1 MAELKKETREL
12 GEFHSV
18 KVKGI
23 GKIELKQGSTQEV
36 TIEADEH
43 ILSRMKTDVING
55 CLIIDIGRDW
65 LEKLSA
71 GLDFLSTHGI
81 NFYITMK
88 QLDALDIT
96 GSCKIGAVGFK
107 GKELHLNLSG
117 ASSVEFEDIQF
128 DVIQS
133 NLPGA
138 GKLSLQ
144 GKTKEQSVS
153 LTGVG
158 SYMAEDLESEKTR
171 ISLTGVGSAKLWV
184 TKELDATITGVGSIE
199 YYGEPEVKQ
208 SVAMMGSIKN
218 LGKK

>member
-18 KVKGI
+18 TVKGI
-23 GKIELKQGSTQEV
+23 GKIEIKQGSTQEV
-36 TIEADEH
+36 TIEAEEH
-43 ILSRMKTDVING
+43 ILSRIKTDVING

-71 GLDFLSTHGI
+71 GLDFLSTHGMS
-81 NFYITMK
+81 FYITMQ
-88 QLDALDIT
+88 QLDALEVT
-96 GSCKIGAVGFK
+96 GSCKIEAVGFK

-117 ASSVEFEDIQF
+117 ASNVEFDNIQF
-128 DVIQS
+128 DVINS

-144 GKTKEQSVS
+144 GKTKEQSVN
-153 LTGVG
+153 LTGAG
-158 SYMAEDLESEKTR
+158 SYIADDLESEKTR
-171 ISLTGVGSAKLWV
+171 ISLTGVGSARLWV
-184 TKELDATITGVGSIE
+184 TKELDAAITGVGSIE

-208 SVAMMGSIKN
+208 SVAMMGSIRN

>member
-18 KVKGI
+18 AVKGI
-23 GKIELKQGSTQEV
+23 GKIELKQGPKQEV
-36 TIEADEH
+36 TIEAEEH
-43 ILSRMKTDVING
+43 ILSRIKTDVING

-88 QLDALDIT
+88 QLDALDVT
-96 GSCKIGAVGFK
+96 GSCKIEAVGFK

-117 ASSVEFEDIQF
+117 ASNVEFEGILF

-144 GKTKEQSVS
+144 GKTREQSVN
-153 LTGVG
+153 LTGAG
-158 SYMAEDLESEKTR
+158 SYVADDLESEKTR
-171 ISLTGVGSAKLWV
+171 ISLTGVGSARLWV
-184 TKELDATITGVGSIE
+184 TKEIDAAITGVGTIE
-199 YYGEPEVKQ
+199 YYGEPQVKQ
-208 SVAMMGSIKN
+208 SVAMMGSIRN

>member
-18 KVKGI
+18 AVKGI
-23 GKIELKQGSTQEV
+23 GKIELKQSSKQEV
-36 TIEADEH
+36 TIEAEEH
-43 ILSRMKTDVING
+43 ILSRIKTDVING
-55 CLIIDIGRDW
+55 CLSIDIGRDW

-81 NFYITMK
+81 NFYITMQ
-88 QLDALDIT
+88 QLDALDVT
-96 GSCKIGAVGFK
+96 GSCKIEAVGFK

-117 ASSVEFEDIQF
+117 ASNVEFESILF

-144 GKTKEQSVS
+144 GKTREQSVN
-153 LTGVG
+153 LTGAG
-158 SYMAEDLESEKTR
+158 SYVADDLESEKTR
-171 ISLTGVGSAKLWV
+171 ISLTGVGSARLWV
-184 TKELDATITGVGSIE
+184 TKEIDAAITGVGTIE
-199 YYGEPEVKQ
+199 YYGEPQVKQ
-208 SVAMMGSIKN
+208 SVAMMGSIRN

>member
-18 KVKGI
+18 AVKGI
-23 GKIELKQGSTQEV
+23 GKIELKQGPKQEV
-36 TIEADEH
+36 TIEAEEH
-43 ILSRMKTDVING
+43 ILSRIKTDVING

-96 GSCKIGAVGFK
+96 GSCKIEAVGFK

-117 ASSVEFEDIQF
+117 ASNVEFEGIQF

-144 GKTKEQSVS
+144 GKTKEQSVN
-153 LTGVG
+153 LTGAG
-158 SYMAEDLESEKTR
+158 SYVADDLESEKTR
-171 ISLTGVGSAKLWV
+171 ISLTGVGSARLWV
-184 TKELDATITGVGSIE
+184 TKEIDAAITGVGTIE
-199 YYGEPEVKQ
+199 YYGEPQVKQ
-208 SVAMMGSIKN
+208 SVAMMGSIRN

>member
-1 MAELKKETREL
+1 MAGLKKETREL

-43 ILSRMKTDVING
+43 ILSRIKTDVING

-153 LTGVG
+153 LTGAG

-199 YYGEPEVKQ
+199 YYGESEVKQ
-208 SVAMMGSIKN
+208 SVAMIGSIKN